1 MSRHVLL
8 KPLEIGEVRSEDE
21 LDRVVRHGDWKRF
34 VGVRRTRELDGL
46 RQRVRDA
53 LGCDESLPRRA
64 VLTLLHD
71 LWHIS
76 TEHRTPNV
84 ANVEKQLADNHN
96 SHWKS
101 LHSA

>member
-8 KPLEIGEVRSEDE
+8 ETLEIGEVGSEDE
-21 LDRVVRHGDWKRF
+21 LNGVIRHRDWEGI
-34 VGVRRTRELDGL
+34 VGVPRTRELDGL
-46 RQRVRDA
+46 RQGVWNA

-71 LWHIS
+71 LWHVS
-76 TEHRTPNV
+76 SEHQTPNV
-84 ANVEKQLADNHN
+84 DKRHADNHH
-96 SHWKS
+96 SHWRS